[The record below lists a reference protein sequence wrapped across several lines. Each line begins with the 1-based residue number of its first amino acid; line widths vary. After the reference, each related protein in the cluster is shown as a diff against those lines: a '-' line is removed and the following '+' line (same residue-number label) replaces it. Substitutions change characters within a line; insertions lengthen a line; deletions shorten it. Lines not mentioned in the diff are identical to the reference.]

1 MGRDISRTTKPI
13 RTKIPPF
20 DSSSLGKSNGGIF
33 VRIGSVVREISRSK
47 VSGSIFLFKIKIN
60 ALFPN
65 TLSLN
70 SPSFGE
76 FNGSNFYKYGL
87 VIQKISCFKVIE
99 LILIF

>member
-1 MGRDISRTTKPI
+1 MI
-13 RTKIPPF
+13 
-20 DSSSLGKSNGGIF
+20 
-33 VRIGSVVREISRSK
+33 REISRPK
-47 VSGSIFLFKIKIN
+47 VSGSIFLIFLFKIKIN

>member
-1 MGRDISRTTKPI
+1 M
-13 RTKIPPF
+13 
-20 DSSSLGKSNGGIF
+20 
-33 VRIGSVVREISRSK
+33 VREISRPK
-47 VSGSIFLFKIKIN
+47 VTRSIFLIFLFKIKIN

-87 VIQKISCFKVIE
+87 VIQKISCFKVVE